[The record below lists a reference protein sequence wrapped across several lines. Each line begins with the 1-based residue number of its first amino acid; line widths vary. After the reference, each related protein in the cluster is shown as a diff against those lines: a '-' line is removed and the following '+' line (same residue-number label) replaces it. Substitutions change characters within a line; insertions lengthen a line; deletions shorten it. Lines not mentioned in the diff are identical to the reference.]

1 MTYYKYNDRA
11 TWPYE
16 TLLLPKRHVLR
27 FPDLSNDERN
37 SKFKCF
43 KVSLIALCLSV
54 CLGLCQITKILLTKY
69 DNLFECSFP
78 YCMGWHGM
86 A

>member
-1 MTYYKYNDRA
+1 MRTNIGLLLSHIGKYLKKFSAYCVTLYNDRA

-37 SKFKCF
+37 SRLNALKFR
-43 KVSLIALCLSV
+43 LLLSDSP
-54 CLGLCQITKILLTKY
+54 L
-69 DNLFECSFP
+69 
-78 YCMGWHGM
+78 
-86 A
+86 